1 MKMENKEDESKVSI
15 VSLKSKT
22 KDKIRYAKSM
32 NKIDQKEVYNLIK
45 DFFKE
50 WLNLDYECTHEELID
65 ELEKTYLESNFH
77 KRVINFIKSIGI
89 IEYTDKEF
97 SQDELNKQLEE
108 LDELLD
114 ILVKGEVTHDESFL
128 KKIFSHKKN
137 SEELQKEIFEKEKI
151 LSNELDEGTL
161 NEKIKEIENVVEEN
175 VDKAKEKYVKAM
187 KYYEKLSSEK
197 QKKYYPKLNDLY
209 KKINSKN

>member
-1 MKMENKEDESKVSI
+1 MENKEEETKVSM

-22 KDKIRYAKSM
+22 KDKIKYAKSM

-97 SQDELNKQLEE
+97 SQEELEKQLEE
-108 LDELLD
+108 LDELLN
-114 ILVKGEVTHDESFL
+114 ILVKGEVTHDEGFL

-137 SEELQKEIFEKEKI
+137 AEELEEDVVEKEKI
-151 LSNELDEGTL
+151 LGEEIDEGKL
-161 NEKIKEIENVVEEN
+161 NETIKEIEDVVEEN
-175 VDKAKEKYVKAM
+175 VDKAKGKYVEAM

-197 QKKYYPKLNDLY
+197 QKKYYPRLNDLY